1 MSEFSGS
8 YMRMTSD
15 HSFPSSRPH
24 NQNLSKL
31 VVPTDELEG
40 SVAERGLNIRP
51 QNQNAKYLNVR
62 TLYDREPNTA
72 VVGGTMFLTGVGTP
86 SGGKLKYPAGWNAQH
101 PRLSRD
107 PTWYPGRGKQRAQD
121 IFHDVS
127 GLVQGVGQ
135 VAAAVG

>member
-1 MSEFSGS
+1 MSEVSGS

-24 NQNLSKL
+24 NKFLSNI

-40 SVAERGLNIRP
+40 TVAERGLSTRP
-51 QNQNAKYLNVR
+51 QNENAKYLNVR
-62 TLYDREPNTA
+62 TLYDREPNNA

-86 SGGKLKYPAGWNAQH
+86 SGGKLKYPAGWNPQH

-107 PTWYPGRGKQRAQD
+107 PTWYPGRGKARAAS

-127 GLVQGVGQ
+127 GAIQGIGK